1 MYWLVVYWILI
12 LILDFKTFFDDM
24 KQPKDAPCSYSQI
37 AIRNCKIC
45 LDHIMIIFLLL
56 TE

>member
-1 MYWLVVYWILI
+1 MDWLVVCWILI

-24 KQPKDAPCSYSQI
+24 KQPKDAPCSYAQI

-45 LDHIMIIFLLL
+45 LDNIMIIFILL

>member
-1 MYWLVVYWILI
+1 MDWLVVCWVLI

-24 KQPKDAPCSYSQI
+24 KYPKDAPCSYAQI
-37 AIRNCKIC
+37 AIRNCKIF
-45 LDHIMIIFLLL
+45 LDNIMIIFLLL

>member
-1 MYWLVVYWILI
+1 MDWLVVCWILI
-12 LILDFKTFFDDM
+12 LILDLKTFFDDM
-24 KQPKDAPCSYSQI
+24 KQPKNAPCTYAQI

-45 LDHIMIIFLLL
+45 LDNIMIIFLLL